1 MNKFVIEGGIP
12 LQGEVKISGSKNA
25 CLPIIAATLLAPGKH
40 IIHNIPHIGDIRTM
54 LRILELIGSKVN
66 NLDNHTLIIDTSL
79 ANNPYAPY
87 ELISTMRASFLITG
101 AMIGR
106 FGEAHISRPGGCAIG
121 PRPID
126 EHLHGFKLL
135 GIKIKE
141 EHGYLHLLRNHIV
154 GGEIYLNEQSVTAT
168 ENILLASVISEAET
182 HIINGA
188 MEPHVMELIKFL
200 NLIGGKIKLIDD
212 IIVIEG
218 VLSLHPIE
226 YTISADYIEAGSF
239 IIATAITGGE
249 VTLIDAKYEDSIAEI
264 AKLQEMGVQIKK
276 VSSGIKVKM
285 SDSIKPCNIK
295 TAPYP
300 GFPTDLQPQITSLLA
315 MANGTSIITETMYEQ
330 RFNHILELARMG
342 AEIEIEG
349 RNAIIT
355 GVRELSGTKV
365 MASDI
370 RGGAALVIAGLVAK
384 GMTEVSRIYHIDRG
398 YERLE
403 AKLSQLGA
411 KIKRV

>member
-1 MNKFVIEGGIP
+1 MNRFVIEGGIP

-40 IIHNIPHIGDIRTM
+40 IIHNIPQIRDIRTM
-54 LRILELIGSKVN
+54 LRILELIGSKVE
-66 NLDNHTLIIDTSL
+66 LLGHTLSIDTSL

-126 EHLHGFKLL
+126 EHLHGFKML

-141 EHGYLHLLRNHIV
+141 EHGYLHLSSNHIIEGKV
-154 GGEIYLNEQSVTAT
+154 YLNEQSVTAT
-168 ENILLASVISEAET
+168 ENILLATATQQAET

-200 NLIGGKIKLIDD
+200 NLMGANIKLKDD
-212 IIVIEG
+212 IIIVIG
-218 VLSLHPIE
+218 NSLHPIE
-226 YTISADYIEAGSF
+226 YTISADYIETGTF

-264 AKLQEMGVQIKK
+264 TKLQEIGVQIEK
-276 VSSGIKVKM
+276 VSNGIKVKM
-285 SDSIKPCNIK
+285 SSPIKSCNIK

-315 MANGTSIITETMYEQ
+315 IANGTSIITETMYEQ

-355 GVRELSGTKV
+355 GVKELSGTKV

-370 RGGAALVIAGLVAK
+370 RGGASLVIAGLAAN
-384 GMTEVSRIYHIDRG
+384 GITEISRIYHIDRG
-398 YERLE
+398 YESLE
-403 AKLSQLGA
+403 TKLSQLGA